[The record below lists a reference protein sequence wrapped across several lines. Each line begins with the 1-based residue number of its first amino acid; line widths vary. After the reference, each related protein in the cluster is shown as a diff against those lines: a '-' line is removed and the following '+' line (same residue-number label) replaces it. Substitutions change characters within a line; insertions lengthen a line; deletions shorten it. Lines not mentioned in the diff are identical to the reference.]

1 MEECSIIEIKD
12 FSFRLC
18 RQMLILDKCN
28 TAGFYVNI
36 FHYVKPL
43 KNIYQMISLKIF
55 SSL

>member
-36 FHYVKPL
+36 FHYV
-43 KNIYQMISLKIF
+43 
-55 SSL
+55 